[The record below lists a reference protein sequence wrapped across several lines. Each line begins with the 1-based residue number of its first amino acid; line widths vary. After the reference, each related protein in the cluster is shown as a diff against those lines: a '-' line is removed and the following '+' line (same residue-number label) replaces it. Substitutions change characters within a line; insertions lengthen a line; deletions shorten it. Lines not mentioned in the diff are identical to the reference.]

1 MSSTKS
7 AMDATVFPDVPLSQT
22 DLIIISGVLIGFLV
36 LLCIIFLCCCRRKKK
51 TSPHEVII
59 VEEIQVETFSEPP
72 KRVSSQK
79 RSTPQQIKAPQ
90 NQKPKSVKKKSKSKK
105 PKKNAGD
112 ELPVNKDLA
121 LAAGVVVPGTYED
134 IVEVPVGK
142 PDKKQQQK
150 GADKG
155 GNKKGKNKNIFKF
168 F

>member
-1 MSSTKS
+1 
-7 AMDATVFPDVPLSQT
+7 MDATVFPDVHLSQK
-22 DLIIISGVLIGFLV
+22 DLLILVGALIGVLV
-36 LLCIIFLCCCRRKKK
+36 LLCISYCCCYRRKKK
-51 TSPHEVII
+51 TKPQEVII

-79 RSTPQQIKAPQ
+79 RSTPQQTKAPQ

-105 PKKNAGD
+105 PKKDAGD
-112 ELPVNKDLA
+112 ELPVNKD

-155 GNKKGKNKNIFKF
+155 GNKKEAADDIYN
-168 F
+168 